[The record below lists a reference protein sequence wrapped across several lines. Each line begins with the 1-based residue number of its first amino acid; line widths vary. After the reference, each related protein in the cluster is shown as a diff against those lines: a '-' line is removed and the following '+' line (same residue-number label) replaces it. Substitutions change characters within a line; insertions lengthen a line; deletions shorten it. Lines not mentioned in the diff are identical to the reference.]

1 MQILDR
7 FFVKTMSNMTVLL
20 YVIISQSLHL
30 ISVDTLIEI
39 AHFTQREYLTL
50 CLYIRAGLFRSDIT
64 TEIILS
70 TISYPIRFEFYIA
83 FRGDGLAQR
92 KAYINGKII
101 ACSIWAVLL

>member
-1 MQILDR
+1 MP
-7 FFVKTMSNMTVLL
+7 NMTVLL
-20 YVIISQSLHL
+20 YAIISQFLHL

-39 AHFTQREYLTL
+39 AHFTQRECLTL

-83 FRGDGLAQR
+83 FRRGGLAQR

-101 ACSIWAVLL
+101 ACLI